1 VRYRVLVVLGVLLLA
16 SCEAAVSE
24 PETTSAPETSA
35 DPLATTSS
43 TSAPVD
49 GRLAEV
55 RDLAFAY
62 WEAFNAYDAQKVLSY
77 LEAGYRAERE
87 EAVQEEIDQLG
98 TFGVKLDISELSPPV
113 LLGSDRAEMFV
124 EMKEPLGT
132 RRIRM
137 GFLLVEGAWLIDYA
151 EESE

>member
-1 VRYRVLVVLGVLLLA
+1 MRYRVLVVLGVLLLA